1 MSARSIGA
9 DYRTGMGAP
18 VYLRHDLSLQHLTGA
33 HPEQPARIAAIED
46 ELARHDWLGFEVVQS
61 PAATR
66 AQVEAVH
73 TPEHVAAIEA
83 LSARGGGR
91 VDLDT
96 VASPHSFEAALHA
109 AGGAVALV
117 DRLLDGSA
125 PTGFSG
131 HRPPGHH
138 AEPDRAM
145 GFCLF
150 NSVAVGA
157 QHALDSRGLER
168 VAILD
173 WDVHHGNGTDAI
185 FSSTERVLFFSIHQ
199 FPLYPGTGSAEE
211 TGRGAGEGFTVNL
224 PVPAGSGDGTFA
236 SLVEHVAVPVMRDY
250 APELILVSAG
260 FDAHAADPLASCRVT
275 ERGFAA
281 MTGSVRRL
289 AAALEVPVGVVLEG
303 GYDLSALARSVAV
316 TLSVLGAAEPPA
328 AVELPEHPEAVAAT
342 ERLAARWPALSA

>member
-1 MSARSIGA
+1 MAR
-9 DYRTGMGAP
+9 P

-46 ELARHDWLGFEVVQS
+46 ELARHDWLGFEVVTS

-73 TPEHVAAIEA
+73 SPEHVAAIEA

-91 VDLDT
+91 VDVDT
-96 VASPHSFEAALHA
+96 VASPRSFEAAMHA
-109 AGGAVALV
+109 AGGAIALV
-117 DRLLDGSA
+117 DRLLDGDA
-125 PTGFSG
+125 PTGMSA

-138 AEPDRAM
+138 AERDRAM

-157 QHALDSRGLER
+157 QHALDARGLER

-185 FSSTERVLFFSIHQ
+185 FSASDRVLFLSIHQ
-199 FPLYPGTGSAEE
+199 YPLYPGTGSAEE
-211 TGRGAGEGFTVNL
+211 TGRGPGEGYTVNL

-236 SLVEHVAVPVMRDY
+236 SLVEHVAAPVMRAY
-250 APELILVSAG
+250 EPQLVLVSAG
-260 FDAHAADPLASCRVT
+260 YDAHAADPLASCRVT

-281 MTGSVRRL
+281 MTGSMRRL
-289 AAALEVPVGVVLEG
+289 AAALDVPVGVVLEG

-316 TLSVLGAAEPPA
+316 TLSVLAAPEPPA
-328 AVELPEHPEAVAAT
+328 APELAVHPEARAAS
-342 ERLAARWPALSA
+342 ERLAARWPVLSA

>member
-1 MSARSIGA
+1 M
-9 DYRTGMGAP
+9 AP
-18 VYLRHDLSLQHLTGA
+18 PIYLRHDLSLEHLTGA
-33 HPEQPARIAAIED
+33 HPEQPARIVAIED

-73 TPEHVAAIEA
+73 TPEHVAAIEV

-96 VASPHSFEAALHA
+96 VASPRSFEAALHA

-125 PTGFSG
+125 PSG
-131 HRPPGHH
+131 MSAHRPPGHH

-150 NSVAVGA
+150 NSIAVGA
-157 QHALDSRGLER
+157 QHALDARGVER
-168 VAILD
+168 VAIVD

-185 FSSTERVLFFSIHQ
+185 FSATDRVLFFSIHQ
-199 FPLYPGTGSAEE
+199 SPLYPGTGAASE

-224 PVPAGSGDGTFA
+224 PVPAGSGDATFA
-236 SLVEHVAVPVMRDY
+236 SMVEHVIVPVLRSY
-250 APELILVSAG
+250 EPQLVLVSAG

-281 MTGSVRRL
+281 MMASVRGL
-289 AAALEVPVGVVLEG
+289 GASLEVPVGVVLEG
-303 GYDLSALARSVAV
+303 GYDLPALAHSVAA
-316 TLSVLGAAEPPA
+316 TLAVLGADEPPA
-328 AVELPEHPEAVAAT
+328 ALELPVAPEAAAAL
-342 ERLAARWPALSA
+342 ERLAGRWPALRA